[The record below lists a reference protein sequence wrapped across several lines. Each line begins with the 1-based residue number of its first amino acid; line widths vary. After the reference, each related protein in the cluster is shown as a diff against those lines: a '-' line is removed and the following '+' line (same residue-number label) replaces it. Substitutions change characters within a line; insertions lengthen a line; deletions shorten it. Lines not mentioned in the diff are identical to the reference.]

1 MTSKNIVISLMSLIT
16 IFALAFVTP
25 SAKAQTFGVSLD
37 MTGDIST
44 ASGLQLNHPG
54 NWLTITVRFDQA
66 VVFAAGNAFI
76 TAYDA
81 SGASIGFPTATSSPT
96 TPTQAVTLSIPVTAA
111 MASVNVTIAGG
122 IPSADPINN
131 DTSAAFSERIEL
143 LSALPGGGPTVY
155 EISRVGIPVA
165 ITTTAELKVNIRV
178 SEPPT
183 GGFTPSFVSVSGA
196 DISSIET
203 LVPIPGTSDRP
214 ATWRDGL
221 LHGCVVTLTT
231 RPGQNTVVVR
241 VNSFAGLDGATYTPP
256 SNPVEGVHVLTLGT
270 QRAEIA
276 QTSGH
281 VVNIPAGKRILD
293 YLVIAT
299 NIAGSGIQ
307 VPADSDAN
315 PPAAHLRTPAQ
326 MKYNVIE
333 VTLPNLGNFLNNG
346 GKIDLVSS
354 DRLLISEI
362 MSGARIN
369 SQWIEIK
376 NNSGRQIVTGP
387 NTHRLIF
394 YQAHETPPASR
405 AGVTDRVGTHLV
417 SWAPTGGTQT
427 AISMYR
433 VGALDGTT
441 PAAWGQ
447 STRPAVNFD
456 PNRVV
461 NQIGSPGADTST
473 ATGQPPPTT
482 TPGTTPATTPQAA
495 TGTTPETPP
504 ETTPATT
511 SQAAGIAFSVEI
523 VGAAER
529 TADTVNEELDSP
541 LLVQV
546 VDLYDEGVANVR
558 VAFQITAG
566 KGRITNR
573 GNGQSI
579 ARQTDGGGYA
589 RVDFTPTAE
598 GTATVEVNVKVLDET
613 LEFTIQTGAIPPTPT
628 TTPKTTPAA
637 TPGTGSPAPTPVSPV
652 VHVGAAKRLPMLW
665 VSGGKIYALV
675 GADVE
680 KFAPSVDNALS
691 IAVGD
696 DKVYWTEMTGENAGT
711 INSANLDGS
720 GVEELKSIKAVPIG
734 IAVDTAEDKLYWT
747 NSRGRI
753 QSANLDGS
761 GIANV
766 VQNLKTPMDIALS
779 DDNAYWTQGNG
790 SVRFVNLQ
798 GKKTIDDIST
808 GAKSA
813 NSLTIADGK
822 VYWTEKTGENA
833 GTINS
838 ANLDGTGAKQLLSID
853 AVPMGIA
860 VDTQREN
867 IYWTESSGRIQS
879 ANLNGSVIQDVAEGL
894 GSPGDMLLS
903 NSITTHTGTP
913 TTTSSADRAT
923 SDINGDSTVDDTDAW
938 LLIEAIGNA
947 ATEAKYDVNADGNV
961 DLDDLQIVLNNRD
974 KNAAAAPRLLGN
986 LKLTATQIAR
996 LEEQIEL
1003 FIATGDRSPAAMR
1016 TLIYLQQ
1023 LIATAR
1029 PEKTQLLANYPN
1041 PFNPET
1047 WIPYELATDT
1057 NVHIT
1062 IYASNGVVVRSL
1074 QLGHQS
1080 AGYYTDRDRAAYWDG
1095 RNALGEQVASGIYFY
1110 QFETDGMSSM
1120 RKMVI
1125 LK

>member
-1 MTSKNIVISLMSLIT
+1 MISKNIIISLMSLIT

-37 MTGDIST
+37 TTGDIS
-44 ASGLQLNHPG
+44 AESGLQLDHPG
-54 NWLTITVRFDQA
+54 GTLVVTVRFDEA
-66 VVFAAGNAFI
+66 VILTENHISIAGYSSNGDLIAGVGLAWFA
-76 TAYDA
+76 
-81 SGASIGFPTATSSPT
+81 PT
-96 TPTQAVTLSIPVTAA
+96 TAATDIQIGITVTAA
-111 MASVNVTIAGG
+111 TTRVRLGTAAGIA
-122 IPSADPINN
+122 SADPFN
-131 DTSAAFSERIEL
+131 DATSAGLTADIEL

-155 EISRVGIPVA
+155 EISRVGLALA
-165 ITTTAELKVNIRV
+165 ITDTPEFKVSIRV

-183 GGFTPSFVSVSGA
+183 GGFTPSFVTVSGA
-196 DISSIET
+196 DIKSVET
-203 LVPIPGTSDRP
+203 LASIPETPSRP

-221 LHGCVVTLTT
+221 LPGCVVTLTT
-231 RPGQNTVVVR
+231 RPGQNTVVIR

-256 SNPVEGVHVLTLGT
+256 SNPVEGVHVLTVGT

-276 QTSGH
+276 QGGGLT
-281 VVNIPAGKRILD
+281 VNIPAGKRILD
-293 YLVIAT
+293 FLVIAT
-299 NIAGSGIQ
+299 NISGSGIQ
-307 VPADSDAN
+307 VPNDSDAN
-315 PPAAHLRTPAQ
+315 PPLAHKRTPAQ
-326 MKYNVIE
+326 MKYNIIQVAG
-333 VTLPNLGNFLNNG
+333 LPNLGTFLGNG

-362 MSGARIN
+362 MSAALPN

-394 YQAHETPPASR
+394 YQAHETPATSPVGLA
-405 AGVTDRVGTHLV
+405 DRVGTHLV
-417 SWAPTGGTQT
+417 SWGATGGTQT
-427 AISMYR
+427 AISMSR
-433 VGALDGTT
+433 VGGSDGTT
-441 PAAWGQ
+441 PAAWRQ
-447 STRPAVNFD
+447 STLPAVNFD
-456 PNRVV
+456 LSQGGNR
-461 NQIGSPGADTST
+461 IGSPGADPFGTV
-473 ATGQPPPTT
+473 AQ
-482 TPGTTPATTPQAA
+482 TTPATTPQTAPNTA
-495 TGTTPETPP
+495 QGTTGTTPETTPK
-504 ETTPATT
+504 TTP
-511 SQAAGIAFSVEI
+511 QAAGIAFSVEI

-529 TADTVNEELDSP
+529 TADTVNEKLDSP

-546 VDLYDEGVANVR
+546 LDLYDEGVANVR

-566 KGRITNR
+566 KGRITSR
-573 GNGQSI
+573 GNGQSVT
-579 ARQTDGGGYA
+579 RQTDAGGYA
-589 RVDFTPTAE
+589 RVDFTPTKE
-598 GTATVEVNVKVLDET
+598 GTVTVKVSVKVLDET
-613 LEFTIQTGAIPPTPT
+613 LEFTIQTGATPATPT
-628 TTPKTTPAA
+628 TTPKTTPAT
-637 TPGTGSPAPTPVSPV
+637 TPGTGTPPGTPVSPV
-652 VHVGAAKRLPMLW
+652 VYVGAAKRLPMLW

-808 GAKSA
+808 GARSA

-867 IYWTESSGRIQS
+867 IYWTDSSGRIQS

-903 NSITTHTGTP
+903 ERISALQKTSAPTP
-913 TTTSSADRAT
+913 ADRAT

-961 DLDDLQIVLNNRD
+961 DLDDLQLVLNNRD

-1110 QFETDGMSSM
+1110 QFETDEMSSM